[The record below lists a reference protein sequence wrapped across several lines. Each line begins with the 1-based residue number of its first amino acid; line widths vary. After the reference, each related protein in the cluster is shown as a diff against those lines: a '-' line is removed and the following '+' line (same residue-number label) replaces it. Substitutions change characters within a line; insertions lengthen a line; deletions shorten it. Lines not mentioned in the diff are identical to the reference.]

1 MRRKSTHVW
10 RLTALVLCM
19 AVSVAAG
26 EKPKNIIVM
35 IADGTGSQQYTFA
48 RWWKGEPLQIEKY
61 LVGSLRTFIADS
73 VVADSAPAATALA
86 TGVRTSDKLIG
97 IGPVGTGLLPGE
109 SVYNGEPNH
118 PLATVLEGA
127 KLLGKATGVVAT
139 CRISH
144 ATPAGYYAHTNNR
157 NFENDITEMGV
168 YSNIDVMLGGGGRH
182 LLPMAAKGKRE
193 DGENLEQVLLDRGY
207 SLVKTADQLRAIT
220 SGRVWGAFAAN
231 HMEPEIDR
239 LAVAPSQPTVA
250 EMTGKAIELLSQNQ
264 AGFFLMVEGSQVD
277 WANHA
282 NDPAYAVT
290 DLVAWDDACKVAVDF
305 AQQRGDTLVLMLSD
319 HDTGGFTIGNYRTD
333 NTYSQM
339 KLDQLLEPIRNISM
353 STTRMASMLAKASS
367 IENVQAIVK
376 QGWHVD
382 LSYTDARR
390 ILELAS
396 FYKEDVNWAFGEVLS
411 AAYTNI
417 GWSTHGHVGGDVPI
431 GAFGP
436 GKPEGMYD
444 EPGFGQMCADLL
456 GLDMEKLT
464 QRLFVDSAQVFAG
477 GVTDLRPL
485 TQDGVDKPVDYAL
498 EVECN
503 GKKAV
508 FRTNKNIV
516 VVDGV
521 EHQLEGVAYYNLGN
535 GKFYIPAQAVGLISG
550 ANSALPTMQK

>member
-1 MRRKSTHVW
+1 MRRKSAHVW
-10 RLTALVLCM
+10 RLTALVLCI

-109 SVYNGEPNH
+109 SVYNGETHH

-264 AGFFLMVEGSQVD
+264 AGFFLMVEGSQVN

-305 AQQRGDTLVLMLSD
+305 AQPRGDTLVLMLSD

-396 FYKEDVNWAFGEVLS
+396 F
-411 AAYTNI
+411 
-417 GWSTHGHVGGDVPI
+417 
-431 GAFGP
+431 
-436 GKPEGMYD
+436 
-444 EPGFGQMCADLL
+444 
-456 GLDMEKLT
+456 
-464 QRLFVDSAQVFAG
+464 
-477 GVTDLRPL
+477 
-485 TQDGVDKPVDYAL
+485 
-498 EVECN
+498 
-503 GKKAV
+503 
-508 FRTNKNIV
+508 
-516 VVDGV
+516 
-521 EHQLEGVAYYNLGN
+521 
-535 GKFYIPAQAVGLISG
+535 
-550 ANSALPTMQK
+550 